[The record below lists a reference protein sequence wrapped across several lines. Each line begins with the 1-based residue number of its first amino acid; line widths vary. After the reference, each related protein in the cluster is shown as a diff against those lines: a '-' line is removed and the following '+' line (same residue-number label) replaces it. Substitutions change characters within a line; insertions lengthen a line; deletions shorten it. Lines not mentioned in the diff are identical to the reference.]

1 MTLNKILII
10 RFSSIGDIVLTTP
23 VIRCLKNQ
31 HNCSIHFLTK
41 FKYKELLEHNPYIEK
56 IFSIKN
62 SSSEVV
68 DNLKKENY
76 NYIIDLHNNFRS
88 FILKQKLRVKHDTV
102 YKESFER
109 FLFIK
114 TGIKLIK
121 NNHVVDRYF
130 KTFKKLSISN
140 DGQGLDYFIN
150 SKINYHSKNLYSK
163 FKKYIVWV
171 IGGTYSQKKISKTN
185 ILNICD
191 KIGFPI
197 IFIGGKNEF
206 EAGEYIVSNRI
217 NGESINYC
225 GKLNF
230 DQSALLIKKSS
241 LVLSNDTGFMHISA
255 AFNKKI
261 ISFWGCTKPVLGMFP
276 YVSEENSF
284 MFIANPNK
292 RPCSKHGGSCRY
304 NKEGCINYINVE
316 DVVKTI
322 KKEFY

>member
-1 MTLNKILII
+1 ML
-10 RFSSIGDIVLTTP
+10 LTG
-23 VIRCLKNQ
+23 
-31 HNCSIHFLTK
+31 
-41 FKYKELLEHNPYIEK
+41 
-56 IFSIKN
+56 
-62 SSSEVV
+62 
-68 DNLKKENY
+68 
-76 NYIIDLHNNFRS
+76 
-88 FILKQKLRVKHDTV
+88 ILKL
-102 YKESFER
+102 
-109 FLFIK
+109 L
-114 TGIKLIK
+114 
-121 NNHVVDRYF
+121 
-130 KTFKKLSISN
+130 KLSISN

-150 SKINYHSKNLYSK
+150 SKINRHSKNLYSK

-191 KIGFPI
+191 KISFPI

-276 YVSEENSF
+276 YVSEKIPLCLLLILTKDHVLSTVVAVD
-284 MFIANPNK
+284 IIRK
-292 RPCSKHGGSCRY
+292 
-304 NKEGCINYINVE
+304 
-316 DVVKTI
+316 DV
-322 KKEFY
+322 